1 MDFLEY
7 SKISEFSI
15 LSGNHKKLFMPK
27 TKILKRWHIFL
38 ERVLRYLEGPRTIIG
53 HFGTRR
59 IFYGHQNDEN
69 SQMRISKNA
78 ILDKH
83 ISTDLDSY
91 TCRNKLCF
99 H

>member
-7 SKISEFSI
+7 SKIGDFSF

-38 ERVLRYLEGPRTIIG
+38 ERVLRYLEGSRTIIG

-69 SQMRISKNA
+69 PQMKISKNA
-78 ILDKH
+78 IFQNYLK
-83 ISTDLDSY
+83 IEL
-91 TCRNKLCF
+91 KGL
-99 H
+99 